1 MATESKGM
9 ATNED
14 LYNLNNSYVL
24 EYSSEKGQLSSYCPT
39 YLDLSAST
47 TIKTDLTPVSGS
59 MTSSTPLAGS
69 YGSVYTASGNWQ
81 DLYGTCNIFGPWT
94 GTNQYDYIYVSGI
107 SKYRQF
113 TIPAKSKLTIE
124 CELYCTSA
132 LYNSSYWL
140 VDYNIGNAYPAYLI
154 LGKTTTAT
162 PNSNYYAYAALQ
174 LKLALNESSGNTK
187 TTASFTYENT
197 GSTSQ
202 TGYVLIA
209 VNKSK
214 AQASNIRTDMDELD
228 KITSGQITT
237 KWTAWTKVSG
247 TVFTGGTPPPSTLV
261 LYSNCRSLTYYPQMT
276 VCINPLSG
284 AYADIGAVGTYNVQ
298 NITWKA
304 EYYWDGS
311 VKLTKSG
318 TTPGNTTGTCF
329 ASAKSYT
336 LITISGTSTPYIRM
350 SAILPAAYLNVSA
363 SAVSASYTLFYTATT
378 ANGGTVTGS
387 SSSWT
392 RTITKVTNSYYNFY
406 SPSGTVM
413 AYIYPNFKS
422 RDDMINLTVQLYGSV
437 NISGGSGG
445 CSARSIGEWDA

>member
-14 LYNLNNSYVL
+14 LYNLNNSYIL

-94 GTNQYDYIYVSGI
+94 GTNQYDYIYVSGS

-140 VDYNIGNAYPAYLI
+140 VNYNIGNAYPAYLI

-174 LKLALNESSGNTK
+174 LKLALNESSGDTK

-237 KWTAWTKVSG
+237 KWKAWTKVSG
-247 TVFTGGTPPPSTLV
+247 TAFTGGTPPPSTLV
-261 LYSNCRSLTYYPQMT
+261 LYSNCRSLTHYPQLT
-276 VCINPLSG
+276 LNVNYIGGSTGILGAIGDYATSSITWTASYVYGGQTKLTSTGTTKGTAASFNSAITYTAISLTGTSSPYINISAVLPKAYISG
-284 AYADIGAVGTYNVQ
+284 V
-298 NITWKA
+298 NITNA
-304 EYYWDGS
+304 TTATYQLIY
-311 VKLTKSG
+311 TG
-318 TTPGNTTGTCF
+318 TTSHGKVTG
-329 ASAKSYT
+329 AGS
-336 LITISGTSTPYIRM
+336 P
-350 SAILPAAYLNVSA
+350 VSR
-363 SAVSASYTLFYTATT
+363 TFYTASTQSNYVYK
-378 ANGGTVTGS
+378 AYAS
-387 SSSWT
+387 S
-392 RTITKVTNSYYNFY
+392 ITLSASFTPTLK
-406 SPSGTVM
+406 G
-413 AYIYPNFKS
+413 
-422 RDDMINLTVQLYGSV
+422 RDDMINVYIGLNV
-437 NISGGSGG
+437 NFTPGG